1 MHNIV
6 IGILA
11 HVDAGKT
18 TLAEALLYHAGALRK
33 PGRVDHGDTAMDTH
47 EIERARGITVFANQ
61 ARFDLGDFDVTL
73 LDTPG
78 HVDFSAE
85 TERTLQVLDYAVLV
99 ISGTDGVQ
107 AHTRT
112 LWKLLRL
119 YRVPTL
125 IFVTKMDFA
134 RRTKG
139 ELLDDLRQELDEN
152 CIDFRSEGRQES
164 LAMCRE
170 DLLERFLETGTV
182 SDEDTAELIAG
193 ELCYPVWFGSG
204 LKGDGVAEFCGDLAR
219 YLKAKEYPQE
229 FGARVFKISHD
240 AQGNRL
246 THLKVTG
253 GTLRVRHAIGEE
265 KINQIRLYQGAKFTP
280 ADEVNAGGVCAV
292 TGLAHTENGQGL
304 GLENGERSPVLE
316 PVMNYR
322 IVLPDGVDSRTML
335 PKLRLLEEEDPQL
348 RIFYDSRLQEI
359 RVSLMGKVQSEILQS
374 VISRRFGVEVDI
386 DRGRVLYKETICGK
400 VEGVGHY
407 EPLKHYAEVHL
418 ILEPLPL
425 GSGLVFTSACSED
438 ILDRNWQRLIL
449 THLTEKS
456 HLGVLTGAPV
466 TDMKITLAAGRA
478 HLKHTEGGDFRQAT
492 YRAVRQGLMQ
502 AESKLLE
509 PWYAFRLELPAEQLG
524 RAINDIRAKHGTFDS
539 PEDAGD
545 LVRLRGK
552 APVAAM
558 NDYAAEVAAYTGGRG
573 RLALEPAGYDVCQN
587 APEVIAAFGY
597 QPESDLDNTP
607 DSVFCAHGAGFN
619 VKWNEVP
626 RYMHLESCLKKEV
639 PYTPQVN
646 RRNLQLDEKELE
658 AIMVREFG
666 PIKRP
671 TYRTPAASFA
681 GDAEGSVAISKR
693 RFIVDGYNVI
703 FAWDDLH
710 KLAQADLAAARDQ
723 LLHQLSNFAGFTGA
737 EVVLVFDGYKVPGS
751 EGEKFDRHG
760 VHVVYTKEHET
771 GDMYIERLV
780 QEIGRN
786 EQVRVVTSDG
796 LIQLSAVRTGVLRL
810 SAREFE
816 IELAAVNDEIGKVLE
831 KQEKTRNTIG
841 DRMKNAEY

>member
-1 MHNIV
+1 MHNVV

-18 TLAEALLYHAGALRK
+18 TLAEALLYETGALRK
-33 PGRVDHGDTAMDTH
+33 LGRVDHGDTVMDTH
-47 EIERARGITVFANQ
+47 EIERARGITVFASQ
-61 ARFDLGDFDVTL
+61 ARFTLGDFDVTL

-99 ISGTDGVQ
+99 ISGIDGVQ

-119 YRVPTL
+119 YHVPTL

-134 RRTKG
+134 RKTKA
-139 ELLDDLRQELDEN
+139 ELLDNLRRELDDN
-152 CIDFRSEGRQES
+152 CIDFTDEERFES

-170 DLLERFLETGTV
+170 DLLEQFLDSGTV
-182 SDEDTAELIAG
+182 SDEDAAELITA

-204 LKGDGVAEFCGDLAR
+204 LKLEGVSEFCDDLPR
-219 YLKAKEYPQE
+219 YLRAKQYPAE
-229 FGARVFKISHD
+229 FGAKVYKISHD
-240 AQGNRL
+240 GQGNRL

-253 GTLRVRHAIGEE
+253 GTLRVRDSIGEE
-265 KINQIRLYQGAKFTP
+265 KISQIRLYQGAKFAP
-280 ADEVNAGGVCAV
+280 ADEVSAGGVCAV
-292 TGLAHTENGQGL
+292 MGLAHTENGQGL
-304 GLENGERSPVLE
+304 GLEKSAVAPILE

-322 IVLPDGVDSRTML
+322 IVLPDGVDSRTMM

-348 RIFYDSRLQEI
+348 HIFYDSRLQEI
-359 RVSLMGKVQSEILQS
+359 HVSLMGQVQVEILKA
-374 VISRRFGVEVDI
+374 VIAQRFDVNVII
-386 DRGRVLYKETICGK
+386 DCGRVLYKETICNT

-425 GSGLVFTSACSED
+425 GRGLVFASACSED
-438 ILDRNWQRLIL
+438 VLDRNWQRLIL
-449 THLTEKS
+449 THLMEKP
-456 HLGVLTGAPV
+456 HLGVLTGSPI

-492 YRAVRQGLMQ
+492 YRGVRQGLMQ
-502 AESKLLE
+502 AKSKLLE
-509 PWYAFRLELPAEQLG
+509 PWYAFRLELPTEQLG

-539 PEDAGD
+539 PEDVGD
-545 LVRLRGK
+545 MVRLCGK

-558 NDYAAEVAAYTGGRG
+558 NNYAAEVAAYTGGRG
-573 RLALEPAGYDVCQN
+573 RLALELAGYDECQN
-587 APEVIAAFGY
+587 EEEVIAAFAY
-597 QPESDLDNTP
+597 APESDLDNTP

-619 VKWNEVP
+619 VKWSEVP
-626 RYMHLESCLKKEV
+626 RYMHLESCLKKEA

-658 AIMVREFG
+658 AIMTREFG

-671 TYRTPAASFA
+671 TYRTPSATFA
-681 GDAEGSVAISKR
+681 GDAEGSFAIKKR

-710 KLAQADLAAARDQ
+710 KLAEVDLAAARDQ
-723 LLHQLSNFAGFTGA
+723 LLHQLANFAGFTGT
-737 EVVLVFDGYKVPGS
+737 EMVLVFDGYKVPEN
-751 EGEKFDRHG
+751 EGEKFDKHG

-780 QEIGRN
+780 QEIGKN

-796 LIQLSAVRTGVLRL
+796 LIQLSAVHSGVLRM

-816 IELAAVNDEIGKVLE
+816 IELAAVNEEIGKVLE
-831 KQEKTRNTIG
+831 KQEKTRVTIG
-841 DRMKNAEY
+841 DTIKKE

>member
-1 MHNIV
+1 MQNIV

-18 TLAEALLYHAGALRK
+18 TLAEALLYETGALRK
-33 PGRVDHGDTAMDTH
+33 PGRVDHGDTVMDTH
-47 EIERARGITVFANQ
+47 EIERARGITVFASQ
-61 ARFDLGDFDVTL
+61 ARFSVGDFDVTL

-85 TERTLQVLDYAVLV
+85 TERTLQVLDYAILV

-119 YRVPTL
+119 YHVPTL

-134 RRTKG
+134 RKTKA
-139 ELLDDLRQELDEN
+139 ELLDNLRGELDDN
-152 CIDFRSEGRQES
+152 CIDFTDEERFES

-170 DLLERFLETGTV
+170 DLLERFLETETV
-182 SDEDTAELIAG
+182 SDADAAELIAG

-204 LKGDGVAEFCGDLAR
+204 LKGDGIDEFCDDLVR
-219 YLKAKEYPQE
+219 YVKAKEYPEE

-240 AQGNRL
+240 GQGNRL

-253 GTLRVRHAIGEE
+253 GTLRVRDTVGEE
-265 KINQIRLYQGAKFTP
+265 KISQIRLYQGAKFTP
-280 ADEVNAGGVCAV
+280 ADEVSAGGVCAV
-292 TGLAHTENGQGL
+292 MGLAHTENGQGL
-304 GLENGERSPVLE
+304 GFESSSAAPVLE

-322 IVLPDGVDSRTML
+322 IVLPDGADSRTML

-348 RIFYDSRLQEI
+348 HIFYDSRLQEI
-359 RVSLMGKVQSEILQS
+359 HVSLMGQVQVEILQS
-374 VISRRFGVEVDI
+374 VIAQRFGVEVTI
-386 DRGRVLYKETICGK
+386 DQGRVLYKETICGK

-418 ILEPLPL
+418 LLEPLPL
-425 GSGLVFTSACSED
+425 GSGLVFASACSED
-438 ILDRNWQRLIL
+438 VLDRNWQRLIL
-449 THLTEKS
+449 THLTEKPQ
-456 HLGVLTGAPV
+456 LGVLTGSPI

-509 PWYAFRLELPAEQLG
+509 PWYAFSLELPPEQLG

-545 LVRLRGK
+545 LVQLCGR

-573 RLALEPAGYDVCQN
+573 RLALELAGYDVCQN
-587 APEVIAAFGY
+587 AEEVIAAFAY
-597 QPESDLDNTP
+597 EPESDLDNTP

-619 VKWNEVP
+619 VKWSEVP
-626 RYMHLESCLKKEV
+626 QYMHLESCLKKEV
-639 PYTPQVN
+639 PYVPQVN

-671 TYRTPAASFA
+671 TYRTPSATFA
-681 GDAEGSVAISKR
+681 GDAEGSVAIKKR

-710 KLAQADLAAARDQ
+710 RLAEVDLAAARDQ
-723 LLHQLSNFAGFTGA
+723 LLHQLANFAGFTGT

-751 EGEKFDRHG
+751 EGEKFDKHG
-760 VHVVYTKEHET
+760 IHVVYTKEHET
-771 GDMYIERLV
+771 GDMYIEHLV
-780 QEIGRN
+780 QEIGKN

-796 LIQLSAVRTGVLRL
+796 LIQLSAVRTGVLRM

-816 IELAAVNDEIGKVLE
+816 IELSAVNDEIGKVLE
-831 KQEKTRNTIG
+831 KQERTRNTIG
-841 DRMKNAEY
+841 DAVKMKN

>member
-1 MHNIV
+1 MHNLV

-18 TLAEALLYHAGALRK
+18 TLAEALLFEAGALRK
-33 PGRVDHGDTAMDTH
+33 LGRVDHGDTAMDTH
-47 EIERARGITVFANQ
+47 EIERSRGITVFASQ
-61 ARFDLGDFDVTL
+61 ARFSLGDFVVTL

-99 ISGTDGVQ
+99 ISGIDGVQ

-119 YRVPTL
+119 YHVPTL

-134 RRTKG
+134 RKTKG
-139 ELLDDLRQELDEN
+139 ELLDDLHRELDDN
-152 CIDFRSEGRQES
+152 CIDFTDEGRFES

-170 DLLERFLETGTV
+170 DVLERFLDSGTV
-182 SDEDTAELIAG
+182 SDTDAAELIVG

-204 LKGDGVAEFCGDLAR
+204 LKLEGVDEFCGDLTR
-219 YLKAKEYPQE
+219 YLRAKEYPAE
-229 FGARVFKISHD
+229 FGAKVFKISHD
-240 AQGNRL
+240 GQGNRL

-253 GTLRVRHAIGEE
+253 GALRVRDSIGEE
-265 KINQIRLYQGAKFTP
+265 KISQIRLYQGAKFTT
-280 ADEVNAGGVCAV
+280 ADEVGAGGVCAV
-292 TGLAHTENGQGL
+292 MGLAHTENGRGL
-304 GLENGERSPVLE
+304 GLEKSSVAPILE

-322 IVLPDGVDSRTML
+322 IVLPDGVDSRTMM

-348 RIFYDSRLQEI
+348 HIFYDSRLQEI
-359 RVSLMGKVQSEILQS
+359 HVSLMGQVQVEILKA
-374 VISRRFGVEVDI
+374 VIAQRFDVAVEI
-386 DRGRVLYKETICGK
+386 DCGRVLYKETITDK

-407 EPLKHYAEVHL
+407 EPLKHYAEAHF

-425 GSGLVFTSACSED
+425 GSGLVFASACSED

-449 THLTEKS
+449 THLMEKP
-456 HLGVLTGAPV
+456 HLGVLTGSPI
-466 TDMKITLAAGRA
+466 TDMKLTLAAGRA

-492 YRAVRQGLMQ
+492 YRGVRQGLMQ
-502 AESKLLE
+502 AKSKLLE
-509 PWYAFRLELPAEQLG
+509 PWYAFRLELPPEQLG

-539 PEDAGD
+539 PEDAGE
-545 LVRLRGK
+545 LVRLCGR

-573 RLALEPAGYDVCQN
+573 RLALELAGYDECQN
-587 APEVIAAFGY
+587 AEEVIAAFAY
-597 QPESDLDNTP
+597 APESDLDNTP

-626 RYMHLESCLKKEV
+626 QYMHLESCLKKEV

-658 AIMVREFG
+658 AIMTREFG

-671 TYRTPAASFA
+671 AYRTPSATFA
-681 GDAEGSVAISKR
+681 GDAEGSVAIKKR

-710 KLAQADLAAARDQ
+710 KLADVDLAAARDQ
-723 LLHQLSNFAGFTGA
+723 LLHQLANFAGFTGT

-751 EGEKFDRHG
+751 EGEKFDKHG

-780 QEIGRN
+780 QEIGKN

-796 LIQLSAVRTGVLRL
+796 LIQLSAVHSGVLRM

-831 KQEKTRNTIG
+831 KQERTRNTIS
-841 DRMKNAEY
+841 DAVKMKN